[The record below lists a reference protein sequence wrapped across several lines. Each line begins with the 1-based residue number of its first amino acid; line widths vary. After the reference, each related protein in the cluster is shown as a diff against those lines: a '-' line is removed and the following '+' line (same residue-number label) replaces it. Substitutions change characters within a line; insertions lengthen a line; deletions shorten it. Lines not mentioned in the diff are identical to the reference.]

1 MWLGGSLSMNWQ
13 ESTPDLN
20 RFEVT
25 ALPSLQASHGPGAKI
40 QVCVRFAFMFMCG
53 YVQVSMRLK
62 VNLKTF
68 WGHAMFV
75 SLEDVLASAV
85 QYTSHGEWD
94 EEVGRPIWLYTIA
107 IHCSLP
113 LKRWPVIEV
122 LTRFH
127 RMRGDR
133 TLWLPGVFGHFR
145 LEKDQSCPVS
155 LSTTAVG
162 TDHAGIAT
170 QMLVAG
176 DSFSYFFFAMS
187 ILMPFTSHRFEQFH
201 YGSQVFA
208 LWELLQLALRNGSLQ
223 LRALRIS
230 LRDSKQIQWEH
241 VGAPC
246 SSRIPGSH
254 HVSPLVSDPLRSP
267 GVKKLEE
274 KNSWEGLCPQKIL
287 VAILNTCLY
296 VPCFTFFILF
306 PSCLS
311 LQSLVAGVGV
321 ERWKGWRYRGIHSI
335 DPIQWSTF
343 YRLPLRALIKFWC
356 PLQSTS
362 VSRWIKC
369 DAWVLLPIG
378 RGSSALSV
386 EDHTPFLPQPRCM
399 ESWGNLPWTNTW
411 AQQQGSWQLQV
422 VRCSFNFNCHQNSTV
437 QACIAVLI
445 SQ

>member
-1 MWLGGSLSMNWQ
+1 MRESPTWCLCHRQMWLGGSLSMNWQLWQ

-40 QVCVRFAFMFMCG
+40 QGCVRFAFMFMCG

-107 IHCSLP
+107 IHFSLP

-176 DSFSYFFFAMS
+176 DSFSFFFCYVHLDA
-187 ILMPFTSHRFEQFH
+187 IYITSFWAV
-201 YGSQVFA
+201 S
-208 LWELLQLALRNGSLQ
+208 LWEPSVCPLETSTISTEERQLAAEGTSYFPQRFQTDTVGACRSSLQ
-223 LRALRIS
+223 FSYPR
-230 LRDSKQIQWEH
+230 
-241 VGAPC
+241 
-246 SSRIPGSH
+246 
-254 HVSPLVSDPLRSP
+254 VSPCLTSGLRS
-267 GVKKLEE
+267 
-274 KNSWEGLCPQKIL
+274 S
-287 VAILNTCLY
+287 
-296 VPCFTFFILF
+296 
-306 PSCLS
+306 
-311 LQSLVAGVGV
+311 
-321 ERWKGWRYRGIHSI
+321 
-335 DPIQWSTF
+335 
-343 YRLPLRALIKFWC
+343 
-356 PLQSTS
+356 
-362 VSRWIKC
+362 
-369 DAWVLLPIG
+369 
-378 RGSSALSV
+378 
-386 EDHTPFLPQPRCM
+386 
-399 ESWGNLPWTNTW
+399 
-411 AQQQGSWQLQV
+411 
-422 VRCSFNFNCHQNSTV
+422 
-437 QACIAVLI
+437 
-445 SQ
+445 